1 MQRTEDGFAG
11 EKFIAGNGRDKA
23 KWQMA
28 APGYR
33 EDFMRKRVLTGFVA
47 VAAGILIGIPV
58 CAQEEPISD
67 GVFIGEKD
75 VSGMMPEE
83 ARQYVKNEVA
93 MLGNTKV
100 TIQMGDQQASATFHE
115 LGFSWENTDL
125 VDEVS
130 QIGTSGNIIE
140 RYKEQKDLQNQ
151 SAHYEIEYTMSESL
165 EADFVNSCSQFNSE
179 PVEGSL
185 HMGDD
190 GYPYVE
196 GGTDGLTLDADAT
209 LTQLKEALSAWKD
222 GDGDVTL
229 EATVTRTSPS
239 LTQETLSKMTD
250 VLGTATTDYSASSSG
265 RAQNV
270 ENGTS
275 KISGT
280 LLMPGESFSV
290 TAAVTP
296 FTPENGYELAPSYEA
311 GQVVDSYG
319 GGICQVSTTL
329 YNAVLKAELEVDAR
343 SNHTMLVGYV
353 DPSKDAAIAEGLMDL
368 VFTNDKEYPIYIVG
382 SAYYG
387 TLNFTIF
394 GVETRPANRTISFE
408 SRVISQTDPAQ
419 NIKLVAKTDQNIG
432 YLYQAQT
439 PHQGMTAEL
448 WKNVYVDGELTDT
461 IQVNSSYYQE
471 SPAIYEVGV
480 VSSNQAAVSAM
491 YTAIANNDLN
501 QVQNIIT
508 YGVQQQT
515 EAPQTQA
522 PQTDAPQT
530 DAPQTDAPQ
539 TDAPQ
544 TDGAGTG
551 GETSPDVQIIQ

>member
-1 MQRTEDGFAG
+1 
-11 EKFIAGNGRDKA
+11 
-23 KWQMA
+23 
-28 APGYR
+28 
-33 EDFMRKRVLTGFVA
+33 MRKRVLAGIAA
-47 VAAGILIGIPV
+47 VAAGILIGMPV

-67 GVFIGEKD
+67 GVFIGNKN
-75 VSGMMPEE
+75 VGGMMPDE
-83 ARQYVKNEVA
+83 AAQYVKNEVA
-93 MLGNTKV
+93 TLGSTTV
-100 TIQMGDQQASATFHE
+100 TITMGGQQTSATFRE

-125 VDEVS
+125 VDEIS

-140 RYKEQKDLQNQ
+140 RYKEQKDLQNE
-151 SAHYEIEYTMSESL
+151 SAHYEIEYTMDESR
-165 EADFVNSCSQFNSE
+165 EAEFVNSCSQFNSD

-209 LTQLKEALSAWKD
+209 FAQLKEVLSGWKD
-222 GDGDVTL
+222 GDGNVSI
-229 EATVTRTSPS
+229 EATVTRTSPA

-250 VLGTATTDYSASSSG
+250 VLGTATTDYSASSAG

-275 KISGT
+275 KINGT

-329 YNAVLKAELEVDAR
+329 YNAVLKSELEVDAR

-394 GVETRPANRTISFE
+394 GVETRPSNRSISFE
-408 SRVISQTDPAQ
+408 SKVISQTDPAQ

-448 WKNVYVDGELTDT
+448 WKNIYVDGELTDSV
-461 IQVNSSYYQE
+461 QVNSSYYQE

-491 YTAIANNDLN
+491 YTAIANNDLS

-522 PQTDAPQT
+522 PQTNAPQT

-539 TDAPQ
+539 SD
-544 TDGAGTG
+544 GTG
-551 GETSPDVQIIQ
+551 GGETQPDGGTVQIIQ

>member
-1 MQRTEDGFAG
+1 M
-11 EKFIAGNGRDKA
+11 
-23 KWQMA
+23 
-28 APGYR
+28 
-33 EDFMRKRVLTGFVA
+33 
-47 VAAGILIGIPV
+47 AAGILIGMPV

-67 GVFIGEKD
+67 GVFIGDKN
-75 VSGMMPEE
+75 VSGMMPDE
-83 ARQYVKNEVA
+83 AAQYVKNEVA
-93 MLGNTKV
+93 TLGSTTV
-100 TIQMGDQQASATFHE
+100 TITMGSQQTSATFRE

-125 VDEVS
+125 VDEIS

-140 RYKEQKDLQNQ
+140 RYKEQKDLQNE
-151 SAHYEIEYTMSESL
+151 SAHYEIEYTMDESM
-165 EADFVNSCSQFNSE
+165 EAEFVNSCSQFNSD

-209 LTQLKEALSAWKD
+209 LAQLKEVLSGWKD
-222 GDGDVTL
+222 GDGNVSV

-250 VLGTATTDYSASSSG
+250 VLGTATTDYSASSAG

-275 KISGT
+275 KINGT

-329 YNAVLKAELEVDAR
+329 YNAVLKSELEVDAR

-368 VFTNDKEYPIYIVG
+368 VFTNDQEYPIYIVG

-394 GVETRPANRTISFE
+394 GVETLRPTGRSLL
-408 SRVISQTDPAQ
+408 R
-419 NIKLVAKTDQNIG
+419 AK
-432 YLYQAQT
+432 
-439 PHQGMTAEL
+439 
-448 WKNVYVDGELTDT
+448 
-461 IQVNSSYYQE
+461 
-471 SPAIYEVGV
+471 
-480 VSSNQAAVSAM
+480 
-491 YTAIANNDLN
+491 
-501 QVQNIIT
+501 
-508 YGVQQQT
+508 
-515 EAPQTQA
+515 
-522 PQTDAPQT
+522 
-530 DAPQTDAPQ
+530 
-539 TDAPQ
+539 
-544 TDGAGTG
+544 
-551 GETSPDVQIIQ
+551 

>member
-1 MQRTEDGFAG
+1 
-11 EKFIAGNGRDKA
+11 
-23 KWQMA
+23 
-28 APGYR
+28 
-33 EDFMRKRVLTGFVA
+33 MRKRVLAGIAA
-47 VAAGILIGIPV
+47 VAAGILIGMPV

-67 GVFIGEKD
+67 GVFIGDKN
-75 VSGMMPEE
+75 VGGMMPDE
-83 ARQYVKNEVA
+83 AAQYVKNEVA
-93 MLGNTKV
+93 TLGSTTV
-100 TIQMGDQQASATFHE
+100 TITMGGQQTSATFRE

-125 VDEVS
+125 VDEIS

-140 RYKEQKDLQNQ
+140 RYKEQKDLQNE
-151 SAHYEIEYTMSESL
+151 SAHYEIEYTMDESR
-165 EADFVNSCSQFNSE
+165 EAEFVNSCSQFNSD

-209 LTQLKEALSAWKD
+209 LAQLKEVLSGWKD
-222 GDGDVTL
+222 GDGNVSI
-229 EATVTRTSPS
+229 EATVTRTSPA

-250 VLGTATTDYSASSSG
+250 VLGTATTDYSASSAG

-275 KISGT
+275 KINGT

-329 YNAVLKAELEVDAR
+329 YNAVLKSELEVDAR

-353 DPSKDAAIAEGLMDL
+353 DPS
-368 VFTNDKEYPIYIVG
+368 KEYPIYIVG

-394 GVETRPANRTISFE
+394 GVETRPSNRSISFE
-408 SRVISQTDPAQ
+408 SKVTSQTDPAQ

-448 WKNVYVDGELTDT
+448 WKNIYVDGELTDSV
-461 IQVNSSYYQE
+461 QVNSSYYQE

-515 EAPQTQA
+515 ETPQTQAPQTNA

-530 DAPQTDAPQ
+530 DAPQSD
-539 TDAPQ
+539 
-544 TDGAGTG
+544 GTG
-551 GETSPDVQIIQ
+551 GGETQPDGGTVQIIQ